1 MIKILKAIGV
11 EGNVLNMMKEIYE
24 KPTAMITLNGER
36 LKVPLRSGE
45 DKAIYLLLS
54 QKMYSL
60 SCSCSSQFCH
70 RSGNQYLVSHL
81 KYRVSD
87 TIMVLSIKRK

>member
-45 DKAIYLLLS
+45 DKAIYS
-54 QKMYSL
+54 CHKKCIASL
-60 SCSCSSQFCH
+60 ALAQVNFVTDLEI
-70 RSGNQYLVSHL
+70 N
-81 KYRVSD
+81 
-87 TIMVLSIKRK
+87 I